1 LIGIV
6 AQRNDVEDV
15 MIEGGKGSLKRR
27 EDLLVLQEVRR
38 KVVLG
43 FGILAVGILAVACSG
58 APQLT
63 STPGGFQASVGGFSV
78 RLPDVTLPF
87 VSSSP
92 KPANSQTTT
101 TTQSAVQGAVQSG
114 EGCPIALPQ

>member
-1 LIGIV
+1 
-6 AQRNDVEDV
+6 
-15 MIEGGKGSLKRR
+15 
-27 EDLLVLQEVRR
+27 VLQEVRR
-38 KVVLG
+38 KFVLG
-43 FGILAVGILAVACSG
+43 FGILAVGVLAVACSG
-58 APQLT
+58 APAIT
-63 STPGGFQASVGGFSV
+63 STRGGYQASVGGLSV

-101 TTQSAVQGAVQSG
+101 TTQSAIQSTVHGG